1 MELALSDFVINPIAS
16 IREISVM
23 RTQDTTVTLI
33 EPVID
38 QSLALLRGRA
48 TTGDMTQGMVAGLR
62 RVRVTLEEL
71 GGYSL
76 VSLVDAAIRDRLI
89 IRNLRRNRIGVGN
102 RVDTLPPGGASTA
115 LAVTVIVAA
124 VESCLAYALQESD
137 LSSVMVLVFLLVDR
151 LIEILGELPSYSELA
166 AALRLDD
173 DGMTMR
179 HASIDSELVESVH

>member
-1 MELALSDFVINPIAS
+1 
-16 IREISVM
+16 M

-89 IRNLRRNRIGVGN
+89 IRNLRRHRIGLGT
-102 RVDTLPPGGASTA
+102 RVDTLPPGGIASP

-137 LSSVMVLVFLLVDR
+137 LSGVMVLVFLLVDR
-151 LIEILGELPSYSELA
+151 LIEILGDLPSYSELA
-166 AALRLDD
+166 AALRLCDD
-173 DGMTMR
+173 DFMVPQAGK
-179 HASIDSELVESVH
+179 DPELVESVH

>member
-1 MELALSDFVINPIAS
+1 MDHVISPDRRH
-16 IREISVM
+16 RETSVM

-89 IRNLRRNRIGVGN
+89 IRNLRRNRIGVGT

-115 LAVTVIVAA
+115 LAATVIVAA

-151 LIEILGELPSYSELA
+151 LIEILGELPSYNELV
-166 AALRLDD
+166 AALRLGEDD
-173 DGMTMR
+173 ISLPHMG
-179 HASIDSELVESVH
+179 IDIELVESVH